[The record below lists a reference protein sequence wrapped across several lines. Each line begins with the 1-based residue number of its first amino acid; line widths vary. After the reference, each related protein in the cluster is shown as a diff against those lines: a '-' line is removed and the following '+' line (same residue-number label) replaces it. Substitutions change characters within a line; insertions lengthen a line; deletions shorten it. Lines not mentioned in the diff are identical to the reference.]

1 VLLGGCATQTPMM
14 WHHPTIGQNAATRA
28 DDLKIFERDKAQ
40 CDYESTASTQTVDYG
55 YRSKL
60 GQEIDR
66 ADRRNELR
74 KLCMKARG
82 YTWGPAQPA
91 VADVREQW
99 MQQQRKANP

>member
-1 VLLGGCATQTPMM
+1 M